1 MKEKSPQ
8 EQSAAARQVELLVN
22 ALDVAAHS
30 DGYWLNAAGRTSPR
44 FFAKTTGVSAFNSL
58 VMGLHS
64 DQNGYSTAQYTT
76 FNEARKNGDAILQKE
91 RGIPF
96 NWYRWDNYVNRHD
109 PTDKMSREDYLKLEP
124 SIQALYKG
132 VRQREIRTIF
142 NIDQTTLP
150 MTDADRYKQLLER
163 SGRSIDRGNLN
174 AEERQLRR
182 TVNQFLEQMRT
193 NLVPVRKDSAGMPHY
208 DTVKDAV
215 YIPEQKHF
223 GHYNDYVQE
232 LMRQIVSATGH
243 QQRLAREGMVMS
255 GGKAPSQSALKYESL
270 VTEVAAGVKM
280 MELGLPAKLSS
291 ENIPLIEYWNRELQ
305 ENPCLIDALE
315 SDINNTLDVI
325 RKAERGDKIEY
336 ATLRNNRQT
345 EDLREKQKPQVD
357 SREALILTDIL
368 RYGGLHI
375 DNHNFDSHYDR
386 MAFLDKFDL
395 AYYEGEKKLRIE
407 QTKEEDPEIVE
418 IAFTE
423 ALAYAARIQRICEEF
438 TPNEWEAK
446 GSFTISDNLKN
457 IPNRKSKEMVI
468 VMDNER
474 NMADVILPAGAMS
487 GGHVV
492 MPSGD
497 KRMFLMTPDEVM
509 SAAERKEQKARV
521 VGTNIPGFSKERIEN
536 ALVNAGATYVRFF
549 NNDGRLGYRPD
560 DSYYNDKT
568 VTVATLDGK
577 NLRTVRELDVSEA
590 VRQAT
595 QVQFDRIQMV
605 RDDDNRWALYLKP
618 AGENGFCVYP
628 GKEDINRFFS
638 TVKQQ
643 QHVAADSVRNEL
655 AQKYYALT
663 QNRPDLKQDL
673 LSPKPENVDTSK
685 IQRVNVFR
693 TKDDRMMCMAV
704 INGVEKLQPREISR
718 QQWQRMWITEDV
730 AEYKTNLAA
739 KIFADVLGKAEK
751 QAETVSAGKEAE
763 TEEQDNTVR
772 QGRRM

>member
-22 ALDVAAHS
+22 ALNGAAS
-30 DGYWLNAAGRTSPR
+30 ADGYWLNAAGRNAPR

-64 DQNGYSTAQYTT
+64 DQNGYATAQYTT
-76 FNEARKNGDAILQKE
+76 FNEAKKNGDAILQKE

-96 NWYRWDNYVNRHD
+96 NWYKWDSYVNRHD
-109 PTDKMSREDYLKLEP
+109 PTDKMSREDYLNLEP
-124 SIQALYKG
+124 AIQALYKG

-142 NIDQTTLP
+142 NVDQTTLP
-150 MTDADRYKQLLER
+150 MSDADRYRQLLDR
-163 SGRSIDRGNLN
+163 FGRSIDRGNLN
-174 AEERQLRR
+174 AEERQLHR

-232 LMRQIVSATGH
+232 LMRQMVSATGH
-243 QQRLAREGMVMS
+243 QQRLAREGMVMY

-315 SDINNTLDVI
+315 SDINNALDVI
-325 RKAERGDKIEY
+325 HKAERGEKIEY

-345 EDLREKQKPQVD
+345 ESLREKQKPQVD

-375 DNHNFDSHYDR
+375 DNHNFDSPYDR
-386 MAFLDKFDL
+386 MEFLDKFDL
-395 AYYEGEKKLRIE
+395 TYYEGEKKLRIE
-407 QTKEEDPEIVE
+407 QTKEEDPEVVE

-423 ALAYAARIQRICEEF
+423 ALSYAARIQRLCEEF
-438 TPNEWEAK
+438 KPNEWEAK
-446 GSFTISDNLKN
+446 GSFAISDNLKD

-474 NMADVILPAGAMS
+474 NIADVILPAGAMS

-492 MPSGD
+492 MPGGE

-509 SAAERKEQKARV
+509 PAAERKEQQAKV

-536 ALVNAGATYVRFF
+536 ALVNDGISYVRFF
-549 NNDGRLGYRPD
+549 NNDGHLGYRPD
-560 DSYYNDKT
+560 DSYFDGKT
-568 VTVATLDGK
+568 VTVATLDGRS
-577 NLRTVRELDVSEA
+577 LRTVRELDVSDA
-590 VRQAT
+590 VQQAT
-595 QVQFDRIQMV
+595 QVQFDRIQML
-605 RDDDNRWALYLKP
+605 RDNNNRWAIYLKP
-618 AGENGFCVYP
+618 SGEKAFSVYP
-628 GKEDINRFFS
+628 EKEDINRFFS

-643 QHVAADSVRNEL
+643 QHEAANSVRNEL

-663 QNRPDLKQDL
+663 QNRPDLKVDL
-673 LSPKPENVDTSK
+673 FSPKPENVDTAK

-693 TKDDRMMCMAV
+693 TKDDKMMCMAV
-704 INGVEKLQPREISR
+704 IDGVDKLQPRKISKL
-718 QQWQRMWITEDV
+718 QWQRMWIAEDV

-739 KIFADVLGKAEK
+739 NIFADVLGKAEK
-751 QAETVSAGKEAE
+751 QAETVSAEKE
-763 TEEQDNTVR
+763 TETEGQENAVR

>member
-1 MKEKSPQ
+1 MREKSPQ
-8 EQSAAARQVELLVN
+8 EQSAASRQVELLVN
-22 ALDVAAHS
+22 ALNGASAA
-30 DGYWLNAAGRTSPR
+30 DGYWLNAAGRTAPR

-58 VMGLHS
+58 IMGLHA
-64 DQNGYSTAQYTT
+64 DQNGYTTAQYTT

-91 RGIPF
+91 RGVPF
-96 NWYRWDNYVNRHD
+96 NWYKWDTYVNRHD
-109 PTDKMSREDYLKLEP
+109 PSDKISREDYLKLDQA
-124 SIQALYKG
+124 SQALYKG

-142 NIDQTTLP
+142 NVDQTTLP
-150 MTDADRYKQLLER
+150 MSDADRYKQLLECF
-163 SGRSIDRGNLN
+163 GRSMDRGNLN
-174 AEERQLRR
+174 TEERQLRR
-182 TVNQFLEQMRT
+182 NVNQFLEQMRT

-208 DTVKDAV
+208 DTAKDAV

-243 QQRLAREGMVMS
+243 QQRLAREGMVMY
-255 GGKAPSQSALKYESL
+255 GGRAPSQSALKYESL

-280 MELGLPAKLSS
+280 MEMGLPAKLSA

-315 SDINNTLDVI
+315 SDINNALDVI
-325 RKAERGDKIEY
+325 RKAEHGEKIEY

-345 EDLREKQKPQVD
+345 ENLREKQKPQVD
-357 SREALILTDIL
+357 SREALILSDIL
-368 RYGGLHI
+368 RYGGMHI
-375 DNHNFDSHYDR
+375 DNHNFTSPYDR
-386 MAFLDKFDL
+386 LEFLDKFDL
-395 AYYEGEKKLRIE
+395 SYYEGEKKLRIE
-407 QTKEEDPEIVE
+407 QTKQEDPEVVE

-423 ALAYAARIQRICEEF
+423 ALGYAARIHRLCEEF
-438 TPNEWEAK
+438 MPNEWEAK
-446 GSFTISDNLKN
+446 GNFAISDSLKE

-474 NMADVILPAGAMS
+474 NIADVIIPAGAMS

-492 MPSGD
+492 MPNGD

-509 SAAERKEQKARV
+509 PAEERKEQQAKV
-521 VGTNIPGFSKERIEN
+521 VSTNIPGFSKERIEN
-536 ALVNAGATYVRFF
+536 ALVNAGVAYVRFF

-560 DSYYNDKT
+560 DSYFNDKS
-568 VTVATLDGK
+568 VSVATLDGR
-577 NLRTVRELDVSEA
+577 NLRTVRELDVSDA

-595 QVQFDRIQMV
+595 QVQFDRIQML
-605 RDDDNRWALYLKP
+605 RDDNNRWALYLKP
-618 AGENGFCVYP
+618 SGEKAFCVYP
-628 GKEDINRFFS
+628 EKEDVNRFFS

-643 QHVAADSVRNEL
+643 QHEAANQVRNEL

-663 QNRPDLKQDL
+663 QNRPDLKLDL
-673 LSPKPENVDTSK
+673 FNQKPENVDTSK

-704 INGVEKLQPREISR
+704 IDGVEKLQPREISR
-718 QQWQRMWITEDV
+718 LQWQRMWIAEDV
-730 AEYKTNLAA
+730 GAYKTSLAA
-739 KIFADVLGKAEK
+739 NIFADVLGKAEK
-751 QAETVSAGKEAE
+751 QAESVSSGRE
-763 TEEQDNTVR
+763 TESETQESAVR

>member
-30 DGYWLNAAGRTSPR
+30 DGYWLNAAGRTLPR

-96 NWYRWDNYVNRHD
+96 NWYRWDNYVNRHA

-208 DTVKDAV
+208 DTMKDAV

-255 GGKAPSQSALKYESL
+255 GGKATSQSALKYESL
-270 VTEVAAGVKM
+270 VTEVAAGIKM

-315 SDINNTLDVI
+315 SDINNALDVI
-325 RKAERGDKIEY
+325 CKAERGEKIEY

-395 AYYEGEKKLRIE
+395 TYYEGEKKLRIE
-407 QTKEEDPEIVE
+407 QTKEKDPEIVE

-423 ALAYAARIQRICEEF
+423 ALAYATRIQRICEEF

-509 SAAERKEQKARV
+509 SAAERKEQKAKV

-536 ALVNAGATYVRFF
+536 ALVNAGVTYVRFF

-577 NLRTVRELDVSEA
+577 GLRTVRELDVSEA

-605 RDDDNRWALYLKP
+605 RDDNNRWTLYLKP

-663 QNRPDLKQDL
+663 QDRPDLKQDL
-673 LSPKPENVDTSK
+673 LSPKPENVNISK

-704 INGVEKLQPREISR
+704 IDGVEKLQPREISR
-718 QQWQRMWITEDV
+718 QQWQRMWIAEDV

-751 QAETVSAGKEAE
+751 QAETVSAGKQAE

>member
-96 NWYRWDNYVNRHD
+96 NWYRWDNYVNRHA

-255 GGKAPSQSALKYESL
+255 GGKATSQSALKYESL
-270 VTEVAAGVKM
+270 VTEVAAGIKM

-315 SDINNTLDVI
+315 SDINNALDVI
-325 RKAERGDKIEY
+325 CKAERGEKIEY

-395 AYYEGEKKLRIE
+395 TYYEGEKKLRIE
-407 QTKEEDPEIVE
+407 QTKEKDPEIVE

-423 ALAYAARIQRICEEF
+423 ALAYATRIQRICEEF

-509 SAAERKEQKARV
+509 SAAERKEQKAKV

-536 ALVNAGATYVRFF
+536 ALVNAGVTYVRFF

-577 NLRTVRELDVSEA
+577 GLRTVRELDVSEA

-605 RDDDNRWALYLKP
+605 RDDNNRWTLYLKP

-663 QNRPDLKQDL
+663 QDRPDLKQDL
-673 LSPKPENVDTSK
+673 LSPKPENVDISK

-704 INGVEKLQPREISR
+704 IDGVEKLQPREISQ
-718 QQWQRMWITEDV
+718 QQWQRMWIAEDV

-751 QAETVSAGKEAE
+751 QAETVSAGKQAE